1 MNELDALKEAAT
13 KLLESSREIDAAI
26 KQLIAANEQN
36 ARAAIEAIQRPKRI
50 IREKGRIVGVE

>member
-1 MNELDALKEAAT
+1 MNELDALKEAAS
-13 KLLESSREIDAAI
+13 KLLDSSREIDAAI

-50 IREKGRIVGVE
+50 IRDKGRIVGVE

>member
-1 MNELDALKEAAT
+1 VNELDALKEAAT
-13 KLLESSREIDAAI
+13 KLLESSKEIDAAI

>member
-1 MNELDALKEAAT
+1 VNELDALKEAAS

-50 IREKGRIVGVE
+50 IRDKGRIVGVE

>member
-1 MNELDALKEAAT
+1 MNELDALKEAAS

-36 ARAAIEAIQRPKRI
+36 ARAAIKAIQRPKRI
-50 IREKGRIVGVE
+50 IRDKGRIVGVE

>member
-1 MNELDALKEAAT
+1 VNELDALKEAAG

-50 IREKGRIVGVE
+50 IRDKGRIVGVE

>member
-1 MNELDALKEAAT
+1 MNELDALKEAAS

-50 IREKGRIVGVE
+50 IRDKGRIVGVE

>member
-1 MNELDALKEAAT
+1 MNELDALKEAAS

-36 ARAAIEAIQRPKRI
+36 ARAAIEAIKRPKRI